1 MDKRLAN
8 CPVLQNIDILLPF
21 GIALLRKLG
30 LLGVDEQ
37 PTDRHLSLMESAAE
51 EADRANESAFQ
62 KLKKRGR

>member
-37 PTDRHLSLMESAAE
+37 PTDRHLSLMESAA
-51 EADRANESAFQ
+51 
-62 KLKKRGR
+62 